1 MLRET
6 VYAAQF
12 ILFARRCRIMVMA
25 ALQLRPEA
33 CLPPND
39 RLSALVSYLGKVVLA
54 PGGRHERGH
63 VIFVDGCRAFLGDS
77 GIGIGSLG
85 ALSLRMREVF
95 GEALRLGAR
104 GMILAHNHPSGDCRP
119 SGSDIAA
126 TRRLAEIGR
135 ALDIELI
142 DHLIFTT
149 DAVYSMRAGGLL

>member
-1 MLRET
+1 MT
-6 VYAAQF
+6 AT
-12 ILFARRCRIMVMA
+12 
-25 ALQLRPEA
+25 LQSRPEVYS
-33 CLPPND
+33 PHHD
-39 RLSALVSYLGKVVLA
+39 RLSALVAYLGKLVLA
-54 PGGRHERGH
+54 PEGRHECAH
-63 VIFVDGCRAFLGDS
+63 VIFVDGCRSFLGDA
-77 GIGIGSLG
+77 GVGMGSLG

-126 TRRLAEIGR
+126 TRRLAEVAR

>member
-1 MLRET
+1 
-6 VYAAQF
+6 VV
-12 ILFARRCRIMVMA
+12 IA
-25 ALQLRPEA
+25 ALQSRPEA
-33 CLPPND
+33 KLPQHD
-39 RLSALVSYLGKVVLA
+39 RLSTLVTFLGKVVLA
-54 PGGRHERGH
+54 AGGRHERGH
-63 VIFVDGCRAFLGDS
+63 VIFVDGCRSCLGDA
-77 GIGIGSLG
+77 GIGMGSLG
-85 ALSLRMREVF
+85 SLSLRMREVF

-126 TRRLAEIGR
+126 TRRLAEIAR